1 MTDRFPSFFFSS
13 PSYRSQ
19 RQRSMAEER
28 RSNVD
33 RFVSQL
39 TFYSAI
45 TISIHR
51 LPPVLTTEP
60 SGHCG
65 ISYLLIDR
73 DQYSGVDVDNR
84 TGMRALLHKF
94 RLGIVSNRIEFLTE
108 IITGWKGKERK
119 DNFFQT
125 NFCRRNDY
133 RSLHRNR
140 ISCNFL
146 FLFLNFHRVST
157 KLATFDYFLQI
168 DCKIASIFIRNV
180 KINST

>member
-13 PSYRSQ
+13 PTYGSQ

-108 IITGWKGKERK
+108 IITG
-119 DNFFQT
+119 
-125 NFCRRNDY
+125 
-133 RSLHRNR
+133 
-140 ISCNFL
+140 
-146 FLFLNFHRVST
+146 
-157 KLATFDYFLQI
+157 
-168 DCKIASIFIRNV
+168 
-180 KINST
+180 